1 LELAIPTTSSH
12 VQPELTSVQRDVLT
26 PLLHAKYLC
35 TKRTLLAIA
44 GHTDRLMHQLI
55 VFSRTLIF
63 KQSGHE
69 PKNRLSVNTQLKR
82 RGNDMKAFPRWI
94 KRGTEAL
101 VYAKAQGSMDAN
113 RLCFIFWMVAIFS
126 SRPARKGEEYR
137 SLS

>member
-44 GHTDRLMHQLI
+44 GHTDRLMHQVI

-69 PKNRLSVNTQLKR
+69 PRNRLFVDTQRKR
-82 RGNDMKAFPRWI
+82 RGNDVKAFPRRI
-94 KRGTEAL
+94 KRVMGPL
-101 VYAKAQGSMDAN
+101 GDVKAQGSIDVN
-113 RLCFIFWMVAIFS
+113 RLCVIF
-126 SRPARKGEEYR
+126 
-137 SLS
+137 